1 VINTAPLTISLATN
15 QSSYLPGQT
24 VAITVN
30 LSFGTTPDAGASVS
44 AAVTAPNGRTTT
56 LSGTTGS
63 NGVALLNYKL
73 PNSAAAGTYQVQVQL
88 GTTKSG
94 GGRTKGGTV
103 ATAAGASVAVGANTS
118 FTVQ

>member
-1 VINTAPLTISLATN
+1 VINTAPLSISLATN

-24 VAITVN
+24 VAISVTM
-30 LSFGTTPDAGASVS
+30 LYGTKPDAGASATVTI
-44 AAVTAPNGRTTT
+44 TAPNGRTAT

-73 PNSAAAGTYQVQVQL
+73 SNSAVAGTYPVQAQA
-88 GTTKSG
+88 GTTRSG
-94 GGRTKGGTV
+94 GGRTKGGASTASASATV
-103 ATAAGASVAVGANTS
+103 GASTS